1 MIVSNSSPI
10 IILGKQGRLDLLRK
24 CFREVIIPKR
34 VYEEVAVKKGEP
46 EVIALEEA
54 AREKWLVVEKIRANK
69 ILDTGN
75 IGEGEKEAI
84 SLAEKHKA
92 ILLTD
97 DDSAK
102 AYASILGVEAHGTLY
117 AIYLSCMR
125 KLITKDESIE
135 ILKRMIKDGFYISTD
150 VYAKFI
156 ELLLTK
162 GETE

>member
-92 ILLTD
+92 ILLID